1 MNVLMIDDE
10 SVMIDAIS
18 ERLDD
23 LSRQGEII
31 GSLGEYPANNFFQA
45 REDLEKRIPFDL
57 IITDLLMPSRGLG
70 NIPDREPGITLNG
83 WIFLYHYILKE
94 DAPYYQDCRETK
106 IIIFSGYREVL
117 QEYLIEK
124 NLIHY
129 WREKRFTFVD
139 KGHIYNDTGG
149 FDALMRTVK
158 QLLQP

>member
-1 MNVLMIDDE
+1 MNVLIIDDE
-10 SVMIDAIS
+10 STMTDAIS
-18 ERLDD
+18 VRLDE
-23 LSRQGEII
+23 LSQRGDVI
-31 GSLGEYPANNFFQA
+31 GTVGKYPANDFFRA
-45 REDLEKRIPFDL
+45 REYLEQKIPFDL
-57 IITDLLMPSRGLG
+57 IIADLLMPRRGLG
-70 NIPDREPGITLNG
+70 RIPDREPGITLNG